1 MIKYSITAIFLCIS
15 MLSEAQIFEV
25 PLSSNPALLDYQAPQ
40 VNNQNPNKNAGDT
53 IDIPFLDDF
62 NYESLYPSP
71 KYWLDEFAYVNKG
84 YGIAPPTLGVATFDG
99 LDENGEAYASS
110 GSGVADFLT
119 SNPIRLGG
127 KTAADNVYLS
137 FFYQAKGLGDK
148 PESADSLVVEFKNN
162 QDKWI
167 SVDNI
172 RGIHDTILPNEI
184 PTTFA
189 QRSIAIDDAQF
200 LFDGFQFRLKN
211 YASLTG
217 SVDHWHIDYVR
228 VTENTVPNFNLNDVA
243 FMLEVPTILE
253 NYTSMPWRHFKDNKT
268 DETNLTYR
276 VDLSNYFNATQNINP
291 SQVIIEEAVTGT
303 TILQGNILSFNEPPI
318 ALGNIPVGNHTV
330 EKEYTTAQFG
340 DIVSN
345 LSLFDNENNLVVN
358 SYFIV
363 NPSNQDGTLEATLL
377 NDTAKVQTVFEDYF
391 SYDDGSAELAIVAG
405 RLGDE
410 VAVKFHTNVADT
422 LRAFQMFIPRIS
434 GDVSAQR
441 FNLKV
446 WIGDL
451 NTIPA
456 FRLDFIKPVYVDSL
470 NGWTTFSLD
479 TLPVALPIGDFY
491 IGWQQAID
499 PSSPNKAI
507 PIGYDRNNTDKVV
520 NNYMNIGNG
529 WQALNSTTTSL
540 KDGAIMIR
548 AIVGDFTPFTTNTE
562 APEGK
567 PIFAAIYPNPTN
579 NYLFVQLDD
588 NYNDYQY
595 RIVNIAGQ
603 TLQQGQLN
611 QELNVGELSSGIYF
625 LNIRHQSENI
635 NLNYKFVKN

>member
-1 MIKYSITAIFLCIS
+1 M
-15 MLSEAQIFEV
+15 
-25 PLSSNPALLDYQAPQ
+25 
-40 VNNQNPNKNAGDT
+40 
-53 IDIPFLDDF
+53 
-62 NYESLYPSP
+62 
-71 KYWLDEFAYVNKG
+71 
-84 YGIAPPTLGVATFDG
+84 
-99 LDENGEAYASS
+99 
-110 GSGVADFLT
+110 
-119 SNPIRLGG
+119 
-127 KTAADNVYLS
+127 
-137 FFYQAKGLGDK
+137 
-148 PESADSLVVEFKNN
+148 
-162 QDKWI
+162 
-167 SVDNI
+167 
-172 RGIHDTILPNEI
+172 
-184 PTTFA
+184 
-189 QRSIAIDDAQF
+189 
-200 LFDGFQFRLKN
+200 
-211 YASLTG
+211 
-217 SVDHWHIDYVR
+217 
-228 VTENTVPNFNLNDVA
+228 
-243 FMLEVPTILE
+243 
-253 NYTSMPWRHFKDNKT
+253 
-268 DETNLTYR
+268 
-276 VDLSNYFNATQNINP
+276 
-291 SQVIIEEAVTGT
+291 
-303 TILQGNILSFNEPPI
+303 
-318 ALGNIPVGNHTV
+318 
-330 EKEYTTAQFG
+330 
-340 DIVSN
+340 
-345 LSLFDNENNLVVN
+345 
-358 SYFIV
+358 
-363 NPSNQDGTLEATLL
+363 
-377 NDTAKVQTVFEDYF
+377 QTVFEDYF

-434 GDVSAQR
+434 GDVSTQR

-446 WIGDL
+446 WVGDL
-451 NTIPA
+451 NTTPA

-562 APEGK
+562 APESK
-567 PIFAAIYPNPTN
+567 SIFAVIYPNPTN